1 MLTSN
6 THIAY
11 DVRVLLVLSVE
22 DAIQGIR
29 VQDVRGRQDEVSSVH
44 K

>member
-1 MLTSN
+1 MLTSY

-11 DVRVLLVLSVE
+11 DVIVLPVLSVE

-29 VQDVRGRQDEVSSVH
+29 VQDVRGR
-44 K
+44 